1 MVRSVL
7 LTLIAVP
14 VLFARSSSTVEV
26 TQAAVVSPLTV
37 TARARSVRPGELVVL
52 TVAAPTTL
60 SDVRARAFDRDLP
73 AFAVDGRRWRVL
85 VGIDLDVAPRTYTVD
100 IIGASGASESKT
112 THRLVVTPRQF
123 RTRKLTVDPAFVNP
137 PPDAVERIARE
148 AAELND
154 LWTHSDATR
163 LWSGA
168 FVRPVPDEA
177 NSAFGT
183 RSILNGEP
191 RSPHSGADFNSP
203 TGTPIKAP
211 NAGRVVLAGDRY
223 FTGNTVM
230 IDHGLTLFSLFA
242 HMSEIDVK
250 VSDTVAPGDVIGKV
264 GATGRVTGPHL
275 HWSVRING
283 ARIDPLSLLAIMGDN
298 AELQQLLFG
307 WSTIADFRLGI
318 GDFLVAD

>member
-1 MVRSVL
+1 MVRSVVIPL
-7 LTLIAVP
+7 VALSALIS
-14 VLFARSSSTVEV
+14 RSSGNLDVAQVTNPSSLTITVN
-26 TQAAVVSPLTV
+26 
-37 TARARSVRPGELVVL
+37 ARSVRPGELVVL
-52 TVAAPTTL
+52 TVMGRKSL
-60 SDVRARAFDRDLP
+60 SDVRARAFDRDWP
-73 AFAVDGRRWRVL
+73 AFAVDARRWRVL
-85 VGIDLDVAPRTYTVD
+85 IGIDLDVAPRTYTVD
-100 IIGASGASESKT
+100 IVGTDQGSEVKA
-112 THRLVVTPRQF
+112 THRLAVTLRQF

-137 PPDAVERIARE
+137 PADAVERINRE
-148 AAELND
+148 AAELNELWSHSETTK
-154 LWTHSDATR
+154 LWT
-163 LWSGA
+163 GA

-242 HMSEIDVK
+242 HLSEIDVK
-250 VSDTVAPGDVIGKV
+250 AGDTVASGDVIGKV

-283 ARIDPLSLLAIMGDN
+283 ARVDPLSVLAALGDH
-298 AELQQLLFG
+298 AE
-307 WSTIADFRLGI
+307 RR
-318 GDFLVAD
+318 